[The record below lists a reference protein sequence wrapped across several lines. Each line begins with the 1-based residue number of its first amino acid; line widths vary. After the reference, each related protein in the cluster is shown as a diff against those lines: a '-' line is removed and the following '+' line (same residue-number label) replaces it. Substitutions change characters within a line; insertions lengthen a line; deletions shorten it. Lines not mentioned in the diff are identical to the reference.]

1 MTTSISATPAPNALY
16 LQREVSRRLQ
26 SEFDAANRTY
36 YEMSQMRNRTTI
48 QNHDDFI
55 RRHKDLFIESVHL
68 RADLERSKAKEA
80 ALKRV
85 MARQHDVGAA

>member
-1 MTTSISATPAPNALY
+1 MATSISATPAPNALY
-16 LQREVSRRLQ
+16 LQREVSLRLQ

-55 RRHKDLFIESVHL
+55 RRHKEIFIESIHL
-68 RADLERSKAKEA
+68 EADLKRSKAKEA
-80 ALKRV
+80 ALIRV
-85 MARQHDVGAA
+85 MARQHEVGVA